1 MLKREK
7 TDVLVIGGGAA
18 GMACALSAAKEGVYV
33 TLLERESS
41 VGGVLNQCIHNGF
54 GLQFYHQE
62 LTGPE
67 FASRLI
73 DEMNIENVKI
83 INQSYVRDIDVRKR
97 VAQVLSPDGAYEI
110 QAGALVISTG
120 ARERPFGSLLIPG
133 DRPAGIMPAGVA
145 QRYVNLE
152 NRIPARKAMVLGS
165 GDIGLIMARRLTL
178 EGVEVVGVLERMSY
192 PGGLTRN
199 IVQCLEDFDIPLH
212 LSTTVTE
219 VRGEGR
225 LESVEISKVDENFTP
240 VPGTSRTIDVDALI
254 LSAGLL
260 PQVEDFSDDLEVDP
274 VNRGFLVSNTCES
287 SVEGV
292 FAAGNNVAVFDLVD
306 YVAAEG
312 WIAGRHAALF
322 SRGVN
327 TSGDRV
333 PVFRGKNIGVLVP
346 GIVDME
352 EHLRL
357 YIRLRKPMEKGVVI
371 LKELKIEKKFSYG
384 VPSEMIQLVVNR
396 EKLQPLMNYGRLTVE
411 VQ

>member
-73 DEMNIENVKI
+73 DDMNMENVKI
-83 INQSYVRDIDVRKR
+83 ISQSYVRDIDVRKR

-133 DRPAGIMPAGVA
+133 DRPAGVMPAGVA

-152 NRIPARKAMVLGS
+152 NRIPARKAMILGS

-178 EGVEVVGVLERMSY
+178 EGVEVVSVLERMSY

-212 LSTTVTE
+212 LSTTVT
-219 VRGEGR
+219 GISGDGR
-225 LESVEISKVDENFTP
+225 LRSVEISKVDENF
-240 VPGTSRTIDVDALI
+240 
-254 LSAGLL
+254 
-260 PQVEDFSDDLEVDP
+260 
-274 VNRGFLVSNTCES
+274 
-287 SVEGV
+287 
-292 FAAGNNVAVFDLVD
+292 
-306 YVAAEG
+306 
-312 WIAGRHAALF
+312 
-322 SRGVN
+322 
-327 TSGDRV
+327 
-333 PVFRGKNIGVLVP
+333 
-346 GIVDME
+346 
-352 EHLRL
+352 
-357 YIRLRKPMEKGVVI
+357 
-371 LKELKIEKKFSYG
+371 
-384 VPSEMIQLVVNR
+384 
-396 EKLQPLMNYGRLTVE
+396 
-411 VQ
+411 